1 MNDQLEKIN
10 ILWFKKDLR
19 IEDNEALIEA
29 SKGYRVLPIFI
40 VENELWAQNTY
51 SYRQWQFCKESL
63 IDLNHELKSLGQN
76 LIIRSGDVIEIFEEI
91 CKSFKII
98 GIYSH
103 QETGDYYTY
112 KRDERLRNW
121 ALNKNIP
128 WKEYLQF
135 AVFRGK
141 INRDF
146 WANSWNKH
154 LEKKIPHTKLKLNT
168 VDFRS
173 EDIPNDDFFKF
184 KEDKCFGRLK
194 GGRKEGLLRLETFF
208 RKDISLYSKNI
219 SNPDKSKDNCSRLS
233 PYITWGCL
241 SIREIYKKANLKN
254 DINRKMFKSRI
265 AWHCHFIQK
274 LESEPE
280 LEFREFHS
288 YFNNL
293 RKKNNVFLKLWSE
306 GNTGYPFLDAC
317 MRSLNHNGWLNFR
330 MRAMLMS
337 FASYNLWIPWQESGE
352 ILAKKFVDYE
362 PGIHWCQCQMQSG
375 TTSINTNRIYNPVK
389 QGKDHDPEGV
399 FIRKWLPELENIS
412 THFIHEPWLMDNY
425 EEYKI
430 LNKINYNN
438 PIVNIKETSSYARKR
453 LYEITQKEGYWDI
466 SKNIFKKH
474 GSRKSNF
481 RKREKSKKL
490 KKDPNNPYQFEL
502 NLKI

>member
-1 MNDQLEKIN
+1 MEKIN

-19 IEDNEALIEA
+19 IQDNEALFEA
-29 SKGYRVLPIFI
+29 SKNFKLLPIYI
-40 VENELWAQNTY
+40 IENDLWSQNSY
-51 SYRQWQFCKESL
+51 SDRQWQFCKESL
-63 IDLNHELKSLGQN
+63 IDLNQDLKTLGQQ
-76 LIIRSGDVIEIFEEI
+76 LIIRTGDVIETFEEI
-91 CKSFKII
+91 SKSFEIM

-112 KRDERLRNW
+112 KRDQKIRNW
-121 ALNKNIP
+121 AIKHNIP

-141 INRDF
+141 TNRDF
-146 WANSWNKH
+146 WANNWKKH
-154 LEKKIPHTKLKLNT
+154 LEKKIPQIKIKLNT
-168 VDFRS
+168 VNFRLGN
-173 EDIPNDDFFKF
+173 IPNDDFFKF
-184 KEDKCFGRLK
+184 KEDKCLGRLK
-194 GGRKEGLLRLETFF
+194 GGRKEGLLRLEIFLK
-208 RKDISLYSKNI
+208 KDIYLYRKNI
-219 SNPDKSKDNCSRLS
+219 SNPEKSKDNCSRLS

-241 SIREIYKKANLKN
+241 SIREIYKKVNFKN
-254 DINRKMFKSRI
+254 DINSKMFKSRL

-280 LEFREFHS
+280 LEFKEFHS
-288 YFNNL
+288 FFKNL
-293 RKKNNVFLKLWSE
+293 RIKNDRFLKLWSE

-389 QGKDHDPEGV
+389 QGKDHDPEGE
-399 FIRKWLPELENIS
+399 FIRKWLPELKNVPN
-412 THFIHEPWLMDNY
+412 HFIHEPWLIVNY
-425 EEYKI
+425 EEYKN

-438 PIVNIKETSSYARKR
+438 PIVDIKETSRSARKK
-453 LYEITQKEGYWDI
+453 LYKITQKEGYWDI
-466 SKNIFKKH
+466 SKNVYKKH
-474 GSRKSNF
+474 GSRKSNL
-481 RKREKSKKL
+481 RKRIKSKMR
-490 KKDPNNPYQFEL
+490 KKDQKDLHQFEL
-502 NLKI
+502 NLEI

>member
-1 MNDQLEKIN
+1 MEKIN

-19 IEDNEALIEA
+19 IQDNEALFEA
-29 SKGYRVLPIFI
+29 SKNFKLLPIYI
-40 VENELWAQNTY
+40 IENDLWSQNSY
-51 SYRQWQFCKESL
+51 SDRQWQFCKESL
-63 IDLNHELKSLGQN
+63 IDLNQDLKKLGQQ
-76 LIIRSGDVIEIFEEI
+76 LVIRTGDVIEIFEEI
-91 CKSFKII
+91 RKSFKIM

-112 KRDERLRNW
+112 KRDKKIRNW
-121 ALNKNIP
+121 AIKNNIH

-141 INRDF
+141 TNRDF
-146 WANSWNKH
+146 WANNWKKH
-154 LEKKIPHTKLKLNT
+154 LEKKIPQIKIKLNT
-168 VDFRS
+168 VNFRLGN
-173 EDIPNDDFFKF
+173 IPNDDFFKF
-184 KEDKCFGRLK
+184 KEDKCLGRLK
-194 GGRKEGLLRLETFF
+194 GGRKEGLLRLEIFL
-208 RKDISLYSKNI
+208 RKDIYLYRKNI

-241 SIREIYKKANLKN
+241 SIREIYKKVNFKN
-254 DINRKMFKSRI
+254 DINSKMFKSRL

-280 LEFREFHS
+280 LEFKEFHS
-288 YFNNL
+288 FFNNL
-293 RKKNNVFLKLWSE
+293 RRKNDRFLKLWSE

-352 ILAKKFVDYE
+352 MLAKKFVDYE

-389 QGKDHDPEGV
+389 QGKDHDPEGE
-399 FIRKWLPELENIS
+399 FIRKWLPELKNVPN
-412 THFIHEPWLMDNY
+412 HFIHEPWLIVNY
-425 EEYKI
+425 EEYKN

-438 PIVNIKETSSYARKR
+438 PIVDIKETSRSARKK
-453 LYEITQKEGYWDI
+453 LYKITQKEGYWDI
-466 SKNIFKKH
+466 SKNVYKKH
-474 GSRKSNF
+474 GSRKSNL
-481 RKREKSKKL
+481 RKSIKSKKR
-490 KKDPNNPYQFEL
+490 KKDQKDLHQFEL
-502 NLKI
+502 NLEI

>member
-1 MNDQLEKIN
+1 MEKIN

-19 IEDNEALIEA
+19 IQDNEALFEA
-29 SKGYRVLPIFI
+29 SKNFKLLPIYI
-40 VENELWAQNTY
+40 IENDLWSQNSY
-51 SYRQWQFCKESL
+51 SDRQWQFCKESL
-63 IDLNHELKSLGQN
+63 IDLNQDLKKLGQE
-76 LIIRSGDVIEIFEEI
+76 LIIRTGDVIETFEEI
-91 CKSFKII
+91 SKSFKIM

-112 KRDERLRNW
+112 KRDQKIRNW
-121 ALNKNIP
+121 SIRHNIP

-141 INRDF
+141 TNRDF
-146 WANSWNKH
+146 WANNWKKH
-154 LEKKIPHTKLKLNT
+154 LEKKIPQIKIKLNT
-168 VDFRS
+168 VNFRLGN
-173 EDIPNDDFFKF
+173 IPNDDFFKF
-184 KEDKCFGRLK
+184 KEDKCLGRLK
-194 GGRKEGLLRLETFF
+194 GGRKEGLLRLEIFLK
-208 RKDISLYSKNI
+208 KDIYLYRKNI

-241 SIREIYKKANLKN
+241 SIREIYKKANFKN
-254 DINRKMFKSRI
+254 DINSKMFKSRL

-280 LEFREFHS
+280 LEFKEFHS
-288 YFNNL
+288 FFNNL
-293 RKKNNVFLKLWSE
+293 RIKNDRFLKLWSE

-352 ILAKKFVDYE
+352 MLAKKFVDYE

-389 QGKDHDPEGV
+389 QGKDHDPEGE
-399 FIRKWLPELENIS
+399 FIRKWLPELKNVPN
-412 THFIHEPWLMDNY
+412 HFIHEPWLIVNY
-425 EEYKI
+425 EEYKN

-438 PIVNIKETSSYARKR
+438 PIVDIKETSRSARKK
-453 LYEITQKEGYWDI
+453 LYKITQKEGYWDI
-466 SKNIFKKH
+466 SKNVYKKH
-474 GSRKSNF
+474 GSRKSNL
-481 RKREKSKKL
+481 RKRIKSKMR
-490 KKDPNNPYQFEL
+490 KKDQKDLHQFEL
-502 NLKI
+502 NLEI

>member
-1 MNDQLEKIN
+1 MEKIN

-19 IEDNEALIEA
+19 IQDNEALFEA
-29 SKGYRVLPIFI
+29 SKNFKLLPIYI
-40 VENELWAQNTY
+40 IENDLWSQNSY
-51 SYRQWQFCKESL
+51 SDRQWQFCKESL
-63 IDLNHELKSLGQN
+63 IDLNQDLKKLGQE
-76 LIIRSGDVIEIFEEI
+76 LIIRTGDVIETFEEI
-91 CKSFKII
+91 SKSFKIM

-112 KRDERLRNW
+112 KRDQKIRNW
-121 ALNKNIP
+121 SIRHNIP

-141 INRDF
+141 TNRDY
-146 WANSWNKH
+146 WANNWKKH
-154 LEKKIPHTKLKLNT
+154 LEKKIPQIKIKLNT
-168 VDFRS
+168 VNFRLGN
-173 EDIPNDDFFKF
+173 IPNDDFFKF
-184 KEDKCFGRLK
+184 KEDKCLGRLK
-194 GGRKEGLLRLETFF
+194 GGRKEGLLRLEIFL
-208 RKDISLYSKNI
+208 RKDIHLYRKNI

-241 SIREIYKKANLKN
+241 SIREIYKKVNFKN
-254 DINRKMFKSRI
+254 DINSKMFKSRL

-280 LEFREFHS
+280 LEFKEFHS
-288 YFNNL
+288 FFNNL
-293 RKKNNVFLKLWSE
+293 RRKNDRFLRLWSE

-352 ILAKKFVDYE
+352 MLAKKFVDYE

-389 QGKDHDPEGV
+389 QGKDHDPEGE
-399 FIRKWLPELENIS
+399 FIREWLPELKNVPN
-412 THFIHEPWLMDNY
+412 HFIHEPWLIVNY
-425 EEYKI
+425 EEYKN

-438 PIVNIKETSSYARKR
+438 PIVDIKETSRSARKK
-453 LYEITQKEGYWDI
+453 LYKITQKEGYWDI
-466 SKNIFKKH
+466 SKNVYKKH
-474 GSRKSNF
+474 GSRKSNL
-481 RKREKSKKL
+481 RKRIKSKMR
-490 KKDPNNPYQFEL
+490 KKDQKDLHQFEL
-502 NLKI
+502 NLEI

>member
-1 MNDQLEKIN
+1 MEKIN

-19 IEDNEALIEA
+19 IQDNEALFEA
-29 SKGYRVLPIFI
+29 SKNFKLLPIYI
-40 VENELWAQNTY
+40 IENDLWSQNSY
-51 SYRQWQFCKESL
+51 SDRQWQFCKESL
-63 IDLNHELKSLGQN
+63 IDLNQDLKTLGQQ
-76 LIIRSGDVIEIFEEI
+76 LIIRTGDVIETFEEI
-91 CKSFKII
+91 SKSFKIM

-112 KRDERLRNW
+112 KRDQKIRNW
-121 ALNKNIP
+121 AIKHNIP

-141 INRDF
+141 TNRDF
-146 WANSWNKH
+146 WANNWKKH
-154 LEKKIPHTKLKLNT
+154 LEKKIPQIKLKLNT
-168 VDFRS
+168 VNFRLGN
-173 EDIPNDDFFKF
+173 IPNDDFFKF
-184 KEDKCFGRLK
+184 KEDKCLGRLK
-194 GGRKEGLLRLETFF
+194 GGRKEGLLRLEIFL
-208 RKDISLYSKNI
+208 RKDIYLYRKNI

-241 SIREIYKKANLKN
+241 SIREIYKKANFKN
-254 DINRKMFKSRI
+254 DINSKMFKSRL

-280 LEFREFHS
+280 LEFKEFHS
-288 YFNNL
+288 FFNNL
-293 RKKNNVFLKLWSE
+293 RRKNDRFLKLWSE

-389 QGKDHDPEGV
+389 QGKDHDPEGE
-399 FIRKWLPELENIS
+399 FIRKWLPELKNVPN
-412 THFIHEPWLMDNY
+412 HFIHEPWLIVNY
-425 EEYKI
+425 EEYKN

-438 PIVNIKETSSYARKR
+438 PIVDIKETSRSARER
-453 LYEITQKEGYWDI
+453 LYKITQIEGYWDI
-466 SKNIFKKH
+466 SKNVYKKH

-481 RKREKSKKL
+481 RKRIKSKKQ
-490 KKDPNNPYQFEL
+490 KKDQKNLHQFEL
-502 NLKI
+502 NLEI

>member
-1 MNDQLEKIN
+1 MEKIN

-19 IEDNEALIEA
+19 IQDNEALFEA
-29 SKGYRVLPIFI
+29 SKNFKLLPIYI
-40 VENELWAQNTY
+40 IENDLWSQNSY
-51 SYRQWQFCKESL
+51 SDRQWQFCKESL
-63 IDLNHELKSLGQN
+63 IDLNQDLKTLGQQ
-76 LIIRSGDVIEIFEEI
+76 LIIRTGDVIETFEEI
-91 CKSFKII
+91 SKSFKIM

-112 KRDERLRNW
+112 KRDQKIRNW
-121 ALNKNIP
+121 AIKHNIP

-141 INRDF
+141 TNRDF
-146 WANSWNKH
+146 WANNWKKH
-154 LEKKIPHTKLKLNT
+154 LEKKIPQIKIKLNT
-168 VDFRS
+168 VNFRLGN
-173 EDIPNDDFFKF
+173 IPNDDFFKF
-184 KEDKCFGRLK
+184 KEDKCLGRLK
-194 GGRKEGLLRLETFF
+194 GGRKEGLLRLEIFLK
-208 RKDISLYSKNI
+208 KDIYLYRKNI
-219 SNPDKSKDNCSRLS
+219 SNPEKSKDNCSRLS

-241 SIREIYKKANLKN
+241 SIREIYKKANFKN
-254 DINRKMFKSRI
+254 DINSKMFKSRL

-280 LEFREFHS
+280 LEFKEFHS
-288 YFNNL
+288 FFNNL
-293 RKKNNVFLKLWSE
+293 RRKNDRFLKLWSE

-389 QGKDHDPEGV
+389 QGKDHDPEGE
-399 FIRKWLPELENIS
+399 FIREWLPELKNVPN
-412 THFIHEPWLMDNY
+412 HFIHEPWLIVNY
-425 EEYKI
+425 EEYKN

-438 PIVNIKETSSYARKR
+438 PIVDIKETSRSAREK
-453 LYEITQKEGYWDI
+453 LYKITQKEGYWDI
-466 SKNIFKKH
+466 SKNVYKKH
-474 GSRKSNF
+474 GSRKSNL
-481 RKREKSKKL
+481 RKRIKSKMR
-490 KKDPNNPYQFEL
+490 KKDQKDLHQFEL
-502 NLKI
+502 NLEI

>member
-1 MNDQLEKIN
+1 MEKVN

-19 IEDNEALIEA
+19 IHDNEALYEA
-29 SKGYRVLPIFI
+29 SRNSQVLPIYI
-40 VENELWAQNTY
+40 IENELWAQNTH
-51 SYRQWQFCKESL
+51 SDRQWQFCKESL
-63 IDLNHELKSLGQN
+63 IDLNQDLKLLGQQ
-76 LIIRSGDVIEIFEEI
+76 LVIRTGDVIEAFEEI
-91 CKSFKII
+91 SKSFKIM

-112 KRDERLRNW
+112 KRDKKIRNW
-121 ALNKNIP
+121 AIKNNIP
-128 WKEYLQF
+128 WREYLQF
-135 AVFRGK
+135 GVFRGK
-141 INRDF
+141 TNRDI
-146 WANSWNKH
+146 WANNWNKH
-154 LEKKIPHTKLKLNT
+154 LEKKIPQIKLKLNP
-168 VDFRS
+168 VNFRLGN
-173 EDIPNDDFFKF
+173 IPSDDFFKF
-184 KEDKCFGRLK
+184 KGDKCLGRLK
-194 GGRKEGLLRLETFF
+194 GGRKEGLLRLEIFL
-208 RKDISLYSKNI
+208 RKDINLYRKNI

-254 DINRKMFKSRI
+254 DINSKMFKSRL

-280 LEFREFHS
+280 LEFKEFHS
-288 YFNNL
+288 FFNNL
-293 RKKNNVFLKLWSE
+293 RRKNDRFLRLWSE

-352 ILAKKFVDYE
+352 MLAKKFVDYE

-389 QGKDHDPEGV
+389 QGKDHDPEGE
-399 FIRKWLPELENIS
+399 FIRKWLPELKNVPN
-412 THFIHEPWLMDNY
+412 HFIHEPWLIVNY
-425 EEYKI
+425 EEYKN

-438 PIVNIKETSSYARKR
+438 PIIDIKETSRSARER
-453 LYEITQKEGYWDI
+453 LYKITQIEGYWNI
-466 SKNIFKKH
+466 SKNIYKKH

-481 RKREKSKKL
+481 RKRIKSKKEKTDQKNL
-490 KKDPNNPYQFEL
+490 HQFEL
-502 NLKI
+502 NLEI

>member
-1 MNDQLEKIN
+1 MEKIN

-19 IEDNEALIEA
+19 IQDNEALFEA
-29 SKGYRVLPIFI
+29 SKNFKLLPIYI
-40 VENELWAQNTY
+40 IENDLWSQNSY
-51 SYRQWQFCKESL
+51 SDRQWQFCKESL
-63 IDLNHELKSLGQN
+63 IDLNQDLKTLGQQ
-76 LIIRSGDVIEIFEEI
+76 LIIRTGDVIETFEEI
-91 CKSFKII
+91 SKSFKIM

-112 KRDERLRNW
+112 KRDQKIRNW
-121 ALNKNIP
+121 AIKHNIP

-141 INRDF
+141 TNRDF
-146 WANSWNKH
+146 WANNWKKH
-154 LEKKIPHTKLKLNT
+154 LEKKIPQIKIKLNT
-168 VDFRS
+168 VNFRLGN
-173 EDIPNDDFFKF
+173 IPNDDFFKF
-184 KEDKCFGRLK
+184 KEDKCLGRLK
-194 GGRKEGLLRLETFF
+194 GGRKEGLLRLEIFL
-208 RKDISLYSKNI
+208 RKDIYLYRKNI

-241 SIREIYKKANLKN
+241 SIREIYKKANFKN
-254 DINRKMFKSRI
+254 DINSKMFKSRL

-280 LEFREFHS
+280 LEFKEFHS
-288 YFNNL
+288 FFNNL
-293 RKKNNVFLKLWSE
+293 RRKNDRFLKLWSE

-389 QGKDHDPEGV
+389 QGKDHDPEGE
-399 FIRKWLPELENIS
+399 FIRKWLPELKNVPN
-412 THFIHEPWLMDNY
+412 HFIHEPWLIVNY
-425 EEYKI
+425 EEYKN
-430 LNKINYNN
+430 LNNINYNN
-438 PIVNIKETSSYARKR
+438 PIVDIKETSRSARKR
-453 LYEITQKEGYWDI
+453 LYKITQIEGYWDI
-466 SKNIFKKH
+466 SKNIYKKH

-481 RKREKSKKL
+481 RKRIKSKKQ
-490 KKDPNNPYQFEL
+490 KKNQTNLHQFEL

>member
-1 MNDQLEKIN
+1 MEKIN

-19 IEDNEALIEA
+19 IYDNEALNEA
-29 SKGYRVLPIFI
+29 SKKFKVLPIYI
-40 VENELWAQNTY
+40 VDKNLWAQNSY

-288 YFNNL
+288 YFNN
-293 RKKNNVFLKLWSE
+293 
-306 GNTGYPFLDAC
+306 
-317 MRSLNHNGWLNFR
+317 
-330 MRAMLMS
+330 
-337 FASYNLWIPWQESGE
+337 
-352 ILAKKFVDYE
+352 
-362 PGIHWCQCQMQSG
+362 
-375 TTSINTNRIYNPVK
+375 
-389 QGKDHDPEGV
+389 
-399 FIRKWLPELENIS
+399 
-412 THFIHEPWLMDNY
+412 
-425 EEYKI
+425 
-430 LNKINYNN
+430 
-438 PIVNIKETSSYARKR
+438 
-453 LYEITQKEGYWDI
+453 
-466 SKNIFKKH
+466 
-474 GSRKSNF
+474 
-481 RKREKSKKL
+481 
-490 KKDPNNPYQFEL
+490 
-502 NLKI
+502 

>member
-1 MNDQLEKIN
+1 MEKIN

-19 IEDNEALIEA
+19 IEDNEALFEA
-29 SKGYRVLPIFI
+29 SKNFKLLPIYI
-40 VENELWAQNTY
+40 IENDLWSQNSY
-51 SYRQWQFCKESL
+51 SDRQWQFCKESL
-63 IDLNHELKSLGQN
+63 IDLNQDLKKLGQE
-76 LIIRSGDVIEIFEEI
+76 LIIRTGDVIETFEEI
-91 CKSFKII
+91 SKSFKIM

-112 KRDERLRNW
+112 KRDQKIRNW
-121 ALNKNIP
+121 AIKHNIP

-141 INRDF
+141 TNRDF
-146 WANSWNKH
+146 WANNWKKH
-154 LEKKIPHTKLKLNT
+154 LEKKIPQIKIKLNT
-168 VDFRS
+168 VNFRLGN
-173 EDIPNDDFFKF
+173 IPNDDFFKF
-184 KEDKCFGRLK
+184 KEDKCLGRLK
-194 GGRKEGLLRLETFF
+194 GGRKEGLLRLEIFL
-208 RKDISLYSKNI
+208 RKDIYLYRKNI

-241 SIREIYKKANLKN
+241 SIREIYKKVNFKN
-254 DINRKMFKSRI
+254 DINSKMFKSRL

-280 LEFREFHS
+280 LEFKEFHS
-288 YFNNL
+288 FFNNSR
-293 RKKNNVFLKLWSE
+293 RKNDRFLKLWSE

-352 ILAKKFVDYE
+352 MLAKKFVDYE

-389 QGKDHDPEGV
+389 QGKDHDPEGE
-399 FIRKWLPELENIS
+399 FIRKWLPELKNVPN
-412 THFIHEPWLMDNY
+412 HFIHEPWLIVNY
-425 EEYKI
+425 EEYKN

-438 PIVNIKETSSYARKR
+438 PIVDIKETSRSARKK
-453 LYEITQKEGYWDI
+453 LYKITQKEGYWDI
-466 SKNIFKKH
+466 SKNVYKKH
-474 GSRKSNF
+474 GSRKSNL
-481 RKREKSKKL
+481 RKRIKSKMR
-490 KKDPNNPYQFEL
+490 KKDQKDLHQFEL
-502 NLKI
+502 NLEI

>member
-1 MNDQLEKIN
+1 LEKIN

-19 IEDNEALIEA
+19 IQDNEALFEA
-29 SKGYRVLPIFI
+29 SKNFKLLPIYI
-40 VENELWAQNTY
+40 IENDLWSQNSY
-51 SYRQWQFCKESL
+51 SDRQWQFCKESL
-63 IDLNHELKSLGQN
+63 IDLNQDLKTLGQQ
-76 LIIRSGDVIEIFEEI
+76 LIIRTGDVIETFEEI
-91 CKSFKII
+91 SKSFKIM

-112 KRDERLRNW
+112 KRDQKIRNW
-121 ALNKNIP
+121 AIKHNIP

-141 INRDF
+141 TNRDY
-146 WANSWNKH
+146 WANNWKKH
-154 LEKKIPHTKLKLNT
+154 LEKKIPQIKIKLNT
-168 VDFRS
+168 VNFRLGN
-173 EDIPNDDFFKF
+173 IPNDDFFKF
-184 KEDKCFGRLK
+184 KEDKCLGRLK
-194 GGRKEGLLRLETFF
+194 GGRKEGLLRLEIFLK
-208 RKDISLYSKNI
+208 KDIYLYRKNI

-241 SIREIYKKANLKN
+241 SIREIYKKVNFKN
-254 DINRKMFKSRI
+254 DINSKMFKSRL

-280 LEFREFHS
+280 LEFKEFHS
-288 YFNNL
+288 FFNNL
-293 RKKNNVFLKLWSE
+293 RRKNDRFLKLWSE

-389 QGKDHDPEGV
+389 QGKDHDPEGE
-399 FIRKWLPELENIS
+399 FIRKWLPELKNVPN
-412 THFIHEPWLMDNY
+412 HFIHEPWLIVNY
-425 EEYKI
+425 EEYKN

-438 PIVNIKETSSYARKR
+438 PIVDIKETSRSARER
-453 LYEITQKEGYWDI
+453 LYKITQIEGYWDI
-466 SKNIFKKH
+466 SKNVYKKH
-474 GSRKSNF
+474 GSRKSNL
-481 RKREKSKKL
+481 RKRIKSKMR
-490 KKDPNNPYQFEL
+490 KKDQKDLHQFEL
-502 NLKI
+502 NLEI